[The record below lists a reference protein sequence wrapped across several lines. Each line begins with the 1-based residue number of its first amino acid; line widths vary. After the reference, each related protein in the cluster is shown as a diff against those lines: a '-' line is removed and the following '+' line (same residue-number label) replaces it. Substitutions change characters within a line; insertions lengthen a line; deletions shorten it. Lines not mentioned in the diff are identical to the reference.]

1 MQPTGSQ
8 ARLNR
13 FAVVDYHVTLGGVP
27 LQPAAAI
34 GGLGPVQEGRGD
46 MDVRGVGS
54 VSGAVP
60 IRPTGGAPTTR
71 DPQVKAT
78 QLPRDQLEISSAGK
92 MLDQLSQNP
101 DVRAERI
108 ARIKEAIANGTYDT
122 DEKLEAALSRMFDS
136 LSADLDNE

>member
-1 MQPTGSQ
+1 
-8 ARLNR
+8 
-13 FAVVDYHVTLGGVP
+13 
-27 LQPAAAI
+27 
-34 GGLGPVQEGRGD
+34 

-60 IRPTGGAPTTR
+60 IRPTSGTPTTR
-71 DPQVKAT
+71 ELQVTGPQS
-78 QLPRDQLEISSAGK
+78 PRDELEISSAGK

-108 ARIKEAIANGTYDT
+108 ARIKEAIANGAYDT